1 MFKHTNY
8 EIANAIY
15 ASNPNNYQPILYG
28 DPEDLPNEFGVNPPS
43 KDPTPEEVITKKDQ
57 LEKLSEE
64 ARWVITL
71 CINTPAEL
79 VELIATPLGKI
90 TQRTLRTFLM
100 KKWRSPQKITRVFSE
115 IQEFLR

>member
-28 DPEDLPNEFGVNPPS
+28 DPDDTDEPGINPVS
-43 KDPTPEEVITKKDQ
+43 KDPTPEEMIVKKDQ

-64 ARWVITL
+64 ARFVITL

-79 VELIATPLGKI
+79 VELITTPLGKI
-90 TQRTLRTFLM
+90 TRRTLRTFLT
-100 KKWRSPQKITRVFSE
+100 KKWRSPQKIARVFSE